1 MLFTNQHGH
10 SSAVLH
16 LVLSTPQTPDP
27 RPMTERYDTAAAAH
41 YAAYRPPLHRLI
53 LQRALGD
60 DARFGDGLDIGCGTG
75 YSALALAELCE
86 RVVGVDPSAAMLERA
101 APHERV
107 RYLPGS
113 GDALPLPDHSADVI
127 TFAGSLFYTDTPAT
141 HAEARRV
148 AKPDALVV
156 VYDFDLDLEA
166 PLAAVLPKP
175 PPPPLPPEVSPAPEG
190 SSQVT
195 PDTAGA
201 DAPSAESAYN
211 HRINLTGRAGFA
223 ERLVRHE
230 TVPVPMSPSQLAH
243 VLLSDS
249 HRLDRLGQTLGPTS
263 LHPMLTQTLAAQADT
278 HDVPAKLYYAVYGV
292 A

>member
-1 MLFTNQHGH
+1 
-10 SSAVLH
+10 
-16 LVLSTPQTPDP
+16 
-27 RPMTERYDTAAAAH
+27 MTERYDTAAAAH

-53 LQRALGD
+53 LRRALGD

-86 RVVGVDPSAAMLERA
+86 RVVGVDPSPAMLERA
-101 APHERV
+101 TPHERV

-113 GDALPLPDHSADVI
+113 GDALPLPDHSADLI

-141 HAEARRV
+141 HAQARRV
-148 AKPDALVV
+148 ARPNALAV
-156 VYDFDLDLEA
+156 VYDFDLDLA
-166 PLAAVLPKP
+166 PAFAAVLPKP
-175 PPPPLPPEVSPAPEG
+175 PPPDMTQPPPPETSSEAHSETPA
-190 SSQVT
+190 S
-195 PDTAGA
+195 
-201 DAPSAESAYN
+201 DAPSALPAPSAYN
-211 HRINLTGRAGFA
+211 HRINLTGSAGFA

-249 HRLDRLGQTLGPTS
+249 HRLDRLAAAPGIAPALSPAD
-263 LHPMLTQTLAAQADT
+263 LHPGLTRSLAAQSHT
-278 HDVPAKLYYAVYGV
+278 YDVPANLYYAVYGV

>member
-1 MLFTNQHGH
+1 
-10 SSAVLH
+10 
-16 LVLSTPQTPDP
+16 
-27 RPMTERYDTAAAAH
+27 MTERYDTAAAAH

-53 LQRALGD
+53 LRRALGD
-60 DARFGDGLDIGCGTG
+60 DARFGEGLDIGCGTG

-86 RVVGVDPSAAMLERA
+86 RVVGVDPSPAMLERA
-101 APHERV
+101 TPHERV

-113 GDALPLPDHSADVI
+113 GDALPLPDGSADVI

-141 HAEARRV
+141 HAEAHRV
-148 AKPDALVV
+148 ARPGALVV

-166 PLAAVLPKP
+166 PLAAVLP
-175 PPPPLPPEVSPAPEG
+175 PEASLGATAKGPA
-190 SSQVT
+190 S
-195 PDTAGA
+195 
-201 DAPSAESAYN
+201 DAPLAESAYN
-211 HRINLTGRAGFA
+211 HRLNLTGRAGFA

-249 HRLDRLGQTLGPTS
+249 HRLDRLAAAPALSPTD

-292 A
+292 EGR

>member
-1 MLFTNQHGH
+1 
-10 SSAVLH
+10 
-16 LVLSTPQTPDP
+16 
-27 RPMTERYDTAAAAH
+27 MTERYDTAAAAH

-53 LQRALGD
+53 LRRALGD
-60 DARFGDGLDIGCGTG
+60 DARFGEGLDIGCGTG
-75 YSALALAELCE
+75 YSAIALAEVCE
-86 RVVGVDPSAAMLERA
+86 RVVGVDPSPAMLERT

-113 GDALPLPDHSADVI
+113 GDALPVPDHSADVI

-141 HAEARRV
+141 HAQARRV

-156 VYDFDLDLEA
+156 VYDFDLDLEE

-175 PPPPLPPEVSPAPEG
+175 PAPET
-190 SSQVT
+190 SSEAHSET
-195 PDTAGA
+195 PASE
-201 DAPSAESAYN
+201 APSALPAPSAYN

-223 ERLVRHE
+223 ERVVRHE

>member
-1 MLFTNQHGH
+1 
-10 SSAVLH
+10 
-16 LVLSTPQTPDP
+16 
-27 RPMTERYDTAAAAH
+27 MTERYDTAAAAH

-53 LQRALGD
+53 LQRALGE

-75 YSALALAELCE
+75 YSAIALSEACE
-86 RVVGVDPSAAMLERA
+86 RVVGVDPSPAMLERA
-101 APHERV
+101 TPHDRV
-107 RYLPGS
+107 RYLPGA
-113 GDALPLPDHSADVI
+113 GEALPLPDNSADLI

-141 HAEARRV
+141 HAQARRV
-148 AKPDALVV
+148 ARPGGLAV
-156 VYDFDLDLEA
+156 VYDFDLDLAA

-175 PPPPLPPEVSPAPEG
+175 PLPPPEVSPAPEG
-190 SSQVT
+190 SLQVT

-201 DAPSAESAYN
+201 EAFPADGVYN

-249 HRLDRLGQTLGPTS
+249 HHMDRLAAALTPAPGIAPGLSPAD
-263 LHPMLTQTLAAQADT
+263 LHPVLTQSLANTATT
-278 HDVPAKLYYAVYGV
+278 HHVPAKLYYAVYGV
-292 A
+292 EGR